1 MNNFEQRKIFQQQVA
16 DHFSTLL
23 ERHGAAWIKEWK
35 GDAML
40 PMNGNGRLYNGVN
53 RVVLAFTAIREG
65 YGDPR
70 WFTFRQ
76 IADPDSKLHPG
87 QDWHLKAGSKSV
99 RVEYWMPYDTVQE
112 KTVSWT
118 EYNNALLK
126 SRIDGE
132 EAPRYELRARYYS
145 VFNGSRIEGIDPYV
159 PKENRNDI
167 HPDQLVEQLSDALQV
182 PIFHDGGDR
191 AYYSVTRDEIHLPVP
206 GAFDSAT
213 AYAGTALHELT
224 HSTGAKHRLNRDLE
238 YASEELVAEIGS
250 CLMSA
255 HLGDI
260 DLTSVQQF
268 ENSES
273 YVQSWLQQIR
283 EKPATLVSAIR
294 MAQEATTY
302 MERALGLDKTNE
314 QKKEAMPDA
323 QSETGIAVTTVT
335 DVPDLLATQVVDFM
349 RKHIPDQFSAT
360 ESMHYPGYTHERL
373 ASFIKSGEIVK
384 ALREVSVASSLAT
397 GEEAKKEA
405 AGLSKAMLDYGRQ
418 QKAASAPEPQPHI
431 QSTPSALPVYST
443 GRRMR

>member
-1 MNNFEQRKIFQQQVA
+1 MNRFEQKKIFQQQVA

-99 RVEYWMPYDTVQE
+99 RVEFWMPYDTVQE
-112 KTVSWT
+112 KTVSWE

-132 EAPRYELRARYYS
+132 GAPRYELRARYYS
-145 VFNGSRIEGIDPYV
+145 VFNGSCIEGIDPYV

-167 HPDQLVEQLSDALQV
+167 HPDQLVEQLSDALRV

-191 AYYSVTRDEIHLPVP
+191 AYYSVTRDEIHLPAP
-206 GAFDSAT
+206 SAFDT
-213 AYAGTALHELT
+213 GMAYAGTALHELT
-224 HSTGAKHRLNRDLE
+224 HSTGAKHRLNRDLD
-238 YASEELVAEIGS
+238 YADEELVAEIGS

-255 HLGDI
+255 HLGDV
-260 DLTSVQQF
+260 DLASVSQF
-268 ENSES
+268 ENNEA
-273 YVQSWLQQIR
+273 YVQSWLQHIR
-283 EKPATLVSAIR
+283 DKPAALVSAIR
-294 MAQEATTY
+294 MAQEAATY
-302 MERALGLDKTNE
+302 MERALGLDKDKE
-314 QKKEAMPDA
+314 QKQEAKPDS
-323 QSETGIAVTTVT
+323 QSEPGIATET
-335 DVPDLLATQVVDFM
+335 DVPDLLAAKAADYM
-349 RKHIPDQFSAT
+349 RMYIPDQFSAT
-360 ESMHYPGYTHERL
+360 ESMHYPGYTQERMNTFL
-373 ASFIKSGEIVK
+373 KSGEIVK
-384 ALREVSVASSLAT
+384 ALREISVASSLAT

-405 AGLSKAMLDYGRQ
+405 ASLSKAILTYGRQ
-418 QKAASAPEPQPHI
+418 LKAALASEAQPNF
-431 QSTPSALPVYST
+431 QSTPSAPPVYST
-443 GRRMR
+443 GWRVR